1 MTLSDGNDA
10 GVVIAG
16 VVEELEVAT
25 VDVFLPTVVVV
36 NGEISAPA
44 FVVVTD
50 DGIEVFFVYSEEYD
64 DDTLEVLDDVVISG
78 SFVVG
83 VCVVID
89 VAAEEL
95 LSFNV
100 VLTAVGVVLPA
111 VSVCFCLLV
120 YGDSVSAVITYG
132 LVATEPSVGGS
143 FDDVVTV
150 GAVDG
155 CDGVVGDIDGVA
167 NAGISDVDAG
177 TDVVLGDVADV
188 DGFRD
193 AAGGG
198 EFGNVV
204 DVDGFGDASG
214 GGGFGDVIL
223 FVLKYVG
230 DADNVV
236 DSVTLS
242 GGGVVVVV
250 VDDDNDDDDE
260 DDLNVLKAMVEDE
273 PGVVK
278 SGFNFVVK

>member
-1 MTLSDGNDA
+1 MTLSDGKDA

-25 VDVFLPTVVVV
+25 VDVFIPTVVVV
-36 NGEISAPA
+36 NGEISAP
-44 FVVVTD
+44 VSDVVTE
-50 DGIEVFFVYSEEYD
+50 DGIEVFFVYSEEFV

-89 VAAEEL
+89 VAEEL

-111 VSVCFCLLV
+111 VSVCICLLV

-188 DGFRD
+188 DGFDD

-198 EFGNVV
+198 EFGDVV

-223 FVLKYVG
+223 FVLEYVG

-250 VDDDNDDDDE
+250 VDDNDDDDE
-260 DDLNVLKAMVEDE
+260 DDLNVLKAMVEEE